1 MGADILE
8 NRRTVARPPLMNNTP
23 RFRHLCLF
31 LAAMSLP
38 LAATAQL
45 AAGKDKF
52 LGNIVA
58 NTVPANYNTYWNQI
72 TPENAGKWG
81 PAEGTRDSMNWT
93 ALDGA
98 YNHAKANG
106 YKFKLHTLVWGSQY
120 PAWIT
125 PLSATELREEI
136 EEWMTALAAR
146 YPDVWAIDVVNEPTK
161 TPMPDNYKTALGGNG
176 TTGWDWVITS
186 FQLARQKFPNAKLH
200 INEYGT
206 ENDANARNQMLVIIN
221 LLKDRG
227 LIDGI
232 GIQAHAFNLDH
243 MNAAQMKTALDAYAA
258 TGLDL
263 FVTELDIRGIGT
275 TYTEAN
281 QSAKYQELF
290 PTIWTHPAIKGVTL
304 WGYIEGQTW
313 MANSGILNA
322 NGTERAAMTWLK
334 SYMASIAPSTPAS
347 PNGLV
352 ATATATQINLYWIDH
367 ASTEMIYK
375 VERATNTNGPWIE
388 IANGL
393 AANTTTYAATGLSP
407 ATTYYFRVRASNAYG
422 DSDYSNLAS
431 ATTSATSS
439 RGFNADNQSDILWTN
454 ILTGDRAVWLMGTT
468 GSIGGNL
475 LGTIPVDW
483 MISASN
489 DFNGDGNADI
499 LWSNTTTGDRAMW
512 LMNGTNMATNAFLS
526 TVPVEWSISGCGDF
540 NGDNRADIFWT
551 NTTTG
556 DRAIWLMDG
565 GTVLG
570 GGYLTTVS
578 LEWHVNGL
586 GDHNGDGKA
595 DVLWTNTT
603 TGDRAMWLMNG
614 ISIADGA
621 IIGTVSVAWQISASG
636 DYDGDGKADIL
647 WTNTTTGDRAMWL
660 MDGTNIATNAFLS
673 TVTVEWIISSSGD
686 YNGDGQADIFWTNT
700 ANGDRAM
707 WLMDGSNV
715 IGGEYLGTVPVEWE
729 ITN

>member
-1 MGADILE
+1 
-8 NRRTVARPPLMNNTP
+8 MNHTP

-31 LAAMSLP
+31 LAAVSLP

-58 NTVPANYNTYWNQI
+58 NTIPANYNTYWNQI

-93 ALDGA
+93 ALDAA
-98 YNHAKANG
+98 YKHAKDNG

-125 PLSATELREEI
+125 SLSATELREEI

-200 INEYGT
+200 LNEYGT
-206 ENDANARNQMLVIIN
+206 ENDATARNQYLGIVN

-275 TYTEAN
+275 TYSEAN
-281 QSAKYQELF
+281 QSSKYQELF

-322 NGTERAAMTWLK
+322 DGSERAAMTWLK
-334 SYMASIAPSTPAS
+334 SYMANPTAPSAPAA
-347 PNGLV
+347 PGGL
-352 ATATATQINLYWIDH
+352 TATAASSTQINLAWTDN
-367 ASTEMIYK
+367 STNETAFK
-375 VERATNTNGPWIE
+375 VERATSATGPWTE
-388 IANGL
+388 ISSTV
-393 AANTTTYAATGLSP
+393 AANTTTYSASGLS
-407 ATTYYFRVRASNAYG
+407 ASTTYHFRVRASNGTG
-422 DSDYSNLAS
+422 DSDYSATAS
-431 ATTSATSS
+431 ATTSAAPPPPAPPPSS
-439 RGFNADNQSDILWTN
+439 
-454 ILTGDRAVWLMGTT
+454 
-468 GSIGGNL
+468 
-475 LGTIPVDW
+475 
-483 MISASN
+483 
-489 DFNGDGNADI
+489 
-499 LWSNTTTGDRAMW
+499 
-512 LMNGTNMATNAFLS
+512 
-526 TVPVEWSISGCGDF
+526 
-540 NGDNRADIFWT
+540 
-551 NTTTG
+551 
-556 DRAIWLMDG
+556 
-565 GTVLG
+565 G
-570 GGYLTTVS
+570 GGGGGGGAPSAWFLALLALAS
-578 LEWHVNGL
+578 LLRLRQRRV
-586 GDHNGDGKA
+586 
-595 DVLWTNTT
+595 
-603 TGDRAMWLMNG
+603 
-614 ISIADGA
+614 
-621 IIGTVSVAWQISASG
+621 
-636 DYDGDGKADIL
+636 
-647 WTNTTTGDRAMWL
+647 
-660 MDGTNIATNAFLS
+660 
-673 TVTVEWIISSSGD
+673 
-686 YNGDGQADIFWTNT
+686 
-700 ANGDRAM
+700 
-707 WLMDGSNV
+707 
-715 IGGEYLGTVPVEWE
+715 
-729 ITN
+729 